1 MLLSDY
7 RAIDNRYIIIIHIL
21 ENITTRF
28 GIFYKTSY
36 EWCRKMSGE
45 DSKEI
50 TNKYGEN
57 IKAVRKKLKLSQEEI
72 STQIGI
78 TYRAYSSYERGDRNP
93 SLEFLAALNKMY
105 NVNLNYVIT
114 GVGEMFNAP
123 KFEDVQDE
131 ITAKVESILKAK
143 GLI

>member
-1 MLLSDY
+1 
-7 RAIDNRYIIIIHIL
+7 
-21 ENITTRF
+21 
-28 GIFYKTSY
+28 
-36 EWCRKMSGE
+36 MSSE
-45 DSKEI
+45 DLKEI

-93 SLEFLAALNKMY
+93 SLEFMAALNKMY

-114 GVGEMFNAP
+114 GEGEMFNAP

-131 ITAKVESILKAK
+131 ITLKVESILKAK

>member
-1 MLLSDY
+1 
-7 RAIDNRYIIIIHIL
+7 
-21 ENITTRF
+21 
-28 GIFYKTSY
+28 
-36 EWCRKMSGE
+36 MSSE
-45 DSKEI
+45 DLKEI

-93 SLEFLAALNKMY
+93 SLEFMAALNKMY

-114 GVGEMFNAP
+114 GEGEMFNAP

-131 ITAKVESILKAK
+131 ITLKLFYKLK
-143 GLI
+143 G